1 MSEFVRL
8 SLPLFPVGR
17 GRFFDRNIWPDFR
30 VFCIQR
36 QPFLKP
42 WSGISLNGIDGTFW
56 FANATVDAFV
66 RMDDEH
72 ILALVEAIHGAH
84 SDAVHGFAANA
95 ALVDDIGQLSILSAD
110 RSNELIRDVRPLGGR
125 FSAENGRK
133 GDQCRLARSVHR
145 TADIQE
151 SIGAYPSSWRSF
163 RHRDTHSLGIHQS
176 ADANFRE
183 RQEGSATEFATL
195 YRIEFWKMDLGAFTG
210 RGQGG
215 PCLTDAAQ

>member
-1 MSEFVRL
+1 
-8 SLPLFPVGR
+8 
-17 GRFFDRNIWPDFR
+17 
-30 VFCIQR
+30 
-36 QPFLKP
+36 
-42 WSGISLNGIDGTFW
+42 
-56 FANATVDAFV
+56 
-66 RMDDEH
+66 MDDEH

-133 GDQCRLARSVHR
+133 GDQCRLARSVHQ

-151 SIGAYPSSWRSF
+151 SIGAYPSSRRSF